1 MDEFEF
7 KFYDDW
13 TETPHFCGMD
23 VHKYEIAVAIC
34 SAGAFSSKIVKTNI
48 FSADADG
55 LNQFWNFVK
64 KYKPL
69 SFVMEATG
77 IFHQLPYNFLIEK
90 KNEASW
96 IFNVLVVNPSD
107 VKGIPGR
114 QKNDKLDA
122 EHLAIYLSKGL
133 LKEGKPIIQI
143 IEDLKMV
150 FRMAHRLEIQCT
162 SLKNRI
168 KKTLDRAGIRP
179 KHLILDTIWVRQF
192 LYHFIEYD
200 GNLGSFL
207 ETSITE
213 GQPLQGFRNII
224 IKNMGKFEPYLV
236 YSLSSVQRSIIR
248 HNLVD
253 LDFKT
258 SSKTLLRVEVE
269 QILIKYPTLRRDA
282 YNLASIPG
290 ISPFTAVWILAE
302 ITNIKQFKNKRH
314 FSAYCGCCPRIV
326 SSAGKVYSAHTNR
339 HSNKYLRTIFYQ
351 AATVLAF
358 FTKKPSVLKLYADR
372 IFEKKR
378 QTSSKLA
385 LCIIAAKIN
394 KIAFA
399 LLRDKRPFN
408 PDLVEQCINEGDKS
422 GQEKF
427 TVLERRLL
435 RNARTSLNRVTNM
448 ENSNKL
454 GLLGEN
460 AVNLVREFNEI
471 LSGKNY

>member
-7 KFYDDW
+7 KFYDDR

-34 SAGAFSSKIVKTNI
+34 SAGVFSSKIVKTNI

-55 LNQFWNFVK
+55 LNRFWNFVK
-64 KYKPL
+64 KYKPI

-77 IFHQLPYNFLIEK
+77 IYHQLPYNFLIEK
-90 KNEASW
+90 KDGASW
-96 IFNVLVVNPSD
+96 MFNVLVVNPSD
-107 VKGIPGR
+107 VKGLPGR
-114 QKNDKLDA
+114 QKNDKVDA
-122 EHLAIYLSKGL
+122 EHLATYLSKGL
-133 LKEGKPIIQI
+133 LKDGKPIIKV

-150 FRMAHRLEIQCT
+150 FRMAYRLETQCT
-162 SLKNRI
+162 ALKNRI

-179 KHLILDTIWVRQF
+179 KRLILDSIWVRHL
-192 LYHFIEYD
+192 LYHFIDYD

-207 ETSITE
+207 KESITE
-213 GQPLQGFRNII
+213 GHPLKNYRNII
-224 IKNMGKFEPYLV
+224 IKNMEKFEPYFV

-258 SSKTLLRVEVE
+258 SSKTLLKVDVE
-269 QILIKYPTLRRDA
+269 QILIKYPKIRRDV

-302 ITNIKQFKNKRH
+302 ITNINQFKNKRH
-314 FSAYCGCCPRIV
+314 FAAYCGCCPRIV

-339 HSNKYLRTIFYQ
+339 HSNKYLRTIFYR
-351 AATVLAF
+351 AATVLVF
-358 FTKKPSVLKLYADR
+358 FSKKPSVLKLYADR

-378 QTSSKLA
+378 QSSSKLA

-399 LLRDKRPFN
+399 ILRDKRPFN
-408 PDLVEQCINEGDKS
+408 PELVERCIS
-422 GQEKF
+422 GGNNDEEEKF

-435 RNARTSLNRVTNM
+435 RNARNSLNRVTNM

-454 GLLGEN
+454 GLLGED
-460 AVNLVREFNEI
+460 AVNLVREFNEM